1 MGVMAE
7 VKAGNLPPLNV
18 SFKPEAG
25 ITRQIVE
32 RHDLLVEVAGTE
44 KVVEQVSPVADL
56 VYAVHMPFNEAPL
69 GRLNYA
75 ATDADYRRRALDRIK
90 QCLQAA
96 PGSFPNAEI
105 AVIHGAPSR
114 WVLHE
119 HAGAREG
126 DYDLF
131 IQGLRDLADCA
142 ADAGLLLVLENNNCY
157 WYNSRLEYTWQDGE
171 SRPDLRYYGCTP
183 EHWLKSWEDAA
194 HGNLKLCL
202 DTAHACTYAHTID
215 DHADRAQAI
224 LSYFDRPEAVAHVHW
239 NGHLA
244 FEPEGRLDGHLPVGD
259 GTIPVEVHRRIKY
272 LGVRPTLEHYHGEP
286 ALERELEFIR
296 GL

>member
-1 MGVMAE
+1 MAQLR
-7 VKAGNLPPLNV
+7 AGELPPLNV

-25 ITRQIVE
+25 ITRHIVE

-56 VYAVHMPFNEAPL
+56 VHAVHMPFNEAPL

-75 ATDADYRRRALDRIK
+75 APDTDYRRRVLGRIK

-96 PGSFPNAEI
+96 SGSFRNAEI

-114 WVLHE
+114 WILHE
-119 HAGAREG
+119 DAGAREG

-131 IQGLRDLADCA
+131 IEGLRELADCA
-142 ADAGLLLVLENNNCY
+142 AEAGLLLVLENNNCY
-157 WYNSRLEYTWQDGE
+157 WYNSKLEYTWQDSE
-171 SRPDLRYYGCTP
+171 SRPDLRYYGCSP
-183 EHWLKSWEDAA
+183 DHWLKSWDDAA
-194 HGNLKLCL
+194 HQNLKLCL

-215 DHADRAQAI
+215 DHAERTEAL
-224 LSYFDRPEAVAHVHW
+224 LSYFDRPEAIAHVHW

-259 GTIPVEVHRRIKY
+259 GTIPAEVDRLIKH
-272 LGVRPTLEHYHGEP
+272 LGVRPTLEHYHGEA
-286 ALERELEFIR
+286 ALERELEYIR

>member
-1 MGVMAE
+1 MKEFAFRM
-7 VKAGNLPPLNV
+7 LPPLSV

-32 RHDLLVEVAGTE
+32 RYDLLVEVAGTE

-75 ATDADYRRRALDRIK
+75 ATDADYRHRALDRIK
-90 QCLQAA
+90 QCLRAA
-96 PGSFPNAEI
+96 SGNFANAEI

-114 WVLHE
+114 WAPHE

-126 DYDLF
+126 DYELF
-131 IQGLRDLADCA
+131 IEGLRELAEHA
-142 ADAGLLLVLENNNCY
+142 ADAGLLLVLENNNAY
-157 WYNSRLEYTWQDGE
+157 WIDAQGKFSWRDSSEN
-171 SRPDLRYYGCTP
+171 PDTRYYACTP
-183 EHWLKSWEDAA
+183 PHWLRSWEDAA
-194 HGNLKLCL
+194 HENLKLCL
-202 DTAHACTYAHTID
+202 DTAHACTFAHTID
-215 DHADRAQAI
+215 DYAERTQAL
-224 LSYFDRPEAVAHVHW
+224 LSYFDRPEAIAHVHW

-244 FEPEGRLDGHLPVGD
+244 FEPEGRVDEHLPVGD
-259 GTIPVEVHRRIKY
+259 GTIPTEVHRRIKY
-272 LGVRPTLEHYHGEP
+272 LGVRPTLEHYQGEA
-286 ALERELEFIR
+286 ALERELEYIR

>member
-1 MGVMAE
+1 MADAR
-7 VKAGNLPPLNV
+7 AGDMPPLSV

-32 RHDLLVEVAGTE
+32 RHGLLVEVAGTE
-44 KVVEQVSPVADL
+44 KVVEQLSPVADL

-90 QCLQAA
+90 QCLRAA
-96 PGSFPNAEI
+96 AGNFANAEI

-126 DYDLF
+126 DYELF
-131 IQGLRDLADCA
+131 IEGLRELADCA

-157 WYNSRLEYTWQDGE
+157 WYNSRLEYTWQDSE

-194 HGNLKLCL
+194 HENLRLCL
-202 DTAHACTYAHTID
+202 DTAHACTYAHRID
-215 DHADRAQAI
+215 DHAERVQAM
-224 LSYFDRPEAVAHVHW
+224 LSYFDRPEAIAHVHW

-272 LGVRPTLEHYHGEP
+272 LGVRPTLEHYHGEA